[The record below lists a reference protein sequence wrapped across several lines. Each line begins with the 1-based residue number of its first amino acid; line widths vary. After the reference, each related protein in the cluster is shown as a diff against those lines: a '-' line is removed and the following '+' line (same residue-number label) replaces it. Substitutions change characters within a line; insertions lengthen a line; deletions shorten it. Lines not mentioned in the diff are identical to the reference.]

1 MLTHGNT
8 LHTLAKLSPRRLHH
22 STALAAIGALI
33 LVGGLASAKDASAVP
48 PSTGPLVQISGPSP
62 FAGCTEDQTPGNTEN
77 SINYPDSEIEPW
89 VDVNPTDHDNIIV
102 GWQQDRWNDGG
113 ARGLVAGVSFDGGDN
128 WTSVVIPGISLC
140 SDGTFERATDPW
152 LTFAPNGDA
161 YFFSLALDIT
171 TPPGQPGGFGPNA
184 MLVSKSTDGGA
195 TWGDPITL
203 IQDDDPRVLNDKNS
217 ITADPKDSDFV
228 YAVWD
233 RLTITSAD
241 AMNPENL
248 HPVNPPA
255 IGVRIGLGFKGPA
268 YFSRTTDG
276 GQSWEPARAIY
287 DPGAN
292 NQTIANQIVVL
303 PTSGTVID
311 FFTEILFF
319 RNNDHNGGGFNFNLA
334 LIRSF
339 DQGATFQTKPQ
350 PIRAARI
357 FSSGTVTPDDEAP
370 VRDASILF
378 DVAVDRTNGNLYAV
392 WQDTRFRGVEEV
404 AFAMSED
411 DGVSWTTPVRVNQTP
426 AATNALRQQAFVP
439 SVAVNDA
446 GVLTVTYYD
455 FRNDDLTGELTDHW
469 AVFCNPAAKNC
480 GLRASWGDEVQL
492 TEDSFDILDAPIAR
506 GHFLGDY
513 MGLATAGNDELPVFG
528 IADGPDQTSIFIRR
542 ILGPS
547 S

>member
-1 MLTHGNT
+1 MRTQKDT
-8 LHTLAKLSPRRLHH
+8 SDSTRDLSRCYRDRGCI
-22 STALAAIGALI
+22 AAIGVLI
-33 LVGGLASAKDASAVP
+33 LVGGLASAKDANAVP
-48 PSTGPLVQISGPSP
+48 PPTGPLVQVSGPSP
-62 FAGCTEDQTPGNTEN
+62 FAGVCTADQTPGNTGT
-77 SINYPDSEIEPW
+77 NYPESEIEPW
-89 VDVNPTDHDNIIV
+89 VEVNPMNPDNIIV
-102 GWQQDRWNDGG
+102 GWQQDRWDNGG
-113 ARGLVAGVSFDGGDN
+113 ARGLVAGVSFDGGDS
-128 WTSVVIPGISLC
+128 WDSVVIPGITLC
-140 SDGTFERATDPW
+140 SDGAFERATDPW
-152 LTFAPNGDA
+152 LTFSPNGDA

-171 TPPGQPGGFGPNA
+171 TPPDRPGGFGPNA
-184 MLVSKSTDGGA
+184 MLVSKSTDGGS

-217 ITADPKDSDFV
+217 ITADPTDSDFV

-255 IGVRIGLGFKGPA
+255 IGVRLGLGFKGPA

-276 GQSWEPARAIY
+276 GETWEPARAIY

-303 PTSGTVID
+303 PDDTVID
-311 FFTEILFF
+311 FFTEILNF
-319 RNNDHNGGGFNFNLA
+319 RNNDHSGLGFNFNLA

-378 DVAVDRTNGNLYAV
+378 DVAVDRNNGNLYAV

-404 AFAMSED
+404 AFAMSTD
-411 DGVSWTTPVRVNQTP
+411 GGVSWTTPVRINQTP
-426 AATNALRQQAFVP
+426 ANADNALRQQAFVP

-446 GVLTVTYYD
+446 GVVTVTYYD
-455 FRNDDLTGELTDHW
+455 FRNDDTTGELTDHW
-469 AVFCNPAAKNC
+469 AVFCSPATEDC
-480 GLRASWGDEVQL
+480 DVRASWGDEVRL
-492 TEDSFDILDAPIAR
+492 TDTSFDILDAPIAR

-513 MGLATAGNDELPVFG
+513 MGLATSGNDELPVFG
-528 IADGPDQTSIFIRR
+528 IPDGPDETSIFIRR